1 MYSIL
6 NPTLNEKMLT
16 AYTNAYW
23 AYEPPLEPTGVGQL
37 ETVFLTFHEIDGH
50 LLPPVLKP
58 YPIEKD

>member
-1 MYSIL
+1 
-6 NPTLNEKMLT
+6 MLT

-37 ETVFLTFHEIDGH
+37 ETMFLTFHEIDGH